1 VRRFSMSGRE
11 IIEGAGP
18 FFYQGSSIGIIL
30 IHGGGG
36 GTCADL
42 KPLAEDLHAKGG
54 YTISVPLLPGYGTS
68 PEDLKNTSIQDWY
81 DHLEKEIQALQQ
93 TCEKIY
99 MGGHSMGGVLTL
111 ITASKHAFNGIFT
124 ISAPYDLKGIL
135 PKLIPLAKLFRIKY
149 HGVDSN
155 KFKEETGGKWVGY
168 DKIPVNIGNKILLLL
183 KEMKQLLY
191 TIECPALLMQ
201 GRFDSEIKK
210 SSMENIFSAI
220 KSQIKKKVWLEQDHP
235 ILLCPDHDL
244 IVSEIV
250 AFINDET
257 F

>member
-1 VRRFSMSGRE
+1 MPDRE
-11 IIEGAGP
+11 IMDGAGP
-18 FFYQGSSIGIIL
+18 FFYQGSKIGIIM

-42 KPLAEDLHAKGG
+42 KPLAEDLHEKGG

-68 PEDLKNTSIQDWY
+68 PEDLKNTPIQDWY
-81 DHLEKEIQALQQ
+81 DHLDKEMQALKQM
-93 TCEKIY
+93 CEKIF

-111 ITASKHAFNGIFT
+111 ISASKYDFDGIFT

-149 HGVDSN
+149 HKVDSD

-168 DKIPVNIGNKILLLL
+168 DKIPVNTGNKIILLL

-191 TIECPALLMQ
+191 TIDCPTLLMQ

-210 SSMENIFSAI
+210 SSMENISSTI
-220 KSQIKKKVWLEQDHP
+220 KTQKKKMVWLEQDHP
-235 ILLCPDHDL
+235 ILLCHEHEKIL
-244 IVSEIV
+244 SEIMS
-250 AFINDET
+250 FINDET
-257 F
+257 L